1 MIEKQNLI
9 GISDFGIIEACF
21 SIEFHELDNLSE
33 GDIIFECFKMRSV
46 KAKVISKPQKSTI
59 EYKHGVYETW
69 IWNAEIVEVLKYK
82 HDNGKY
88 YKIRVDYD
96 TKIQEYLVS
105 NSLSQGQP
113 SLYTKDIYQYL
124 YDG

>member
-1 MIEKQNLI
+1 
-9 GISDFGIIEACF
+9 
-21 SIEFHELDNLSE
+21 
-33 GDIIFECFKMRSV
+33 MRSV

-69 IWNAEIVEVLKYK
+69 IWNAEIVGVLKYK

-113 SLYTKDIYQYL
+113 SLYTEDIYQYL

>member
-59 EYKHGVYETW
+59 EYKH
-69 IWNAEIVEVLKYK
+69 
-82 HDNGKY
+82 DNGKY

-113 SLYTKDIYQYL
+113 SLYTEDIYQYL